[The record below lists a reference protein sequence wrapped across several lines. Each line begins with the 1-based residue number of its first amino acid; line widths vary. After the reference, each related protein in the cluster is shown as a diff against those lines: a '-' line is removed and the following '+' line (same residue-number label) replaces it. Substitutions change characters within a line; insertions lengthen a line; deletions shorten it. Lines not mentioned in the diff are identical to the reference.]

1 MIMKLLLSN
10 SLPQDILSSEGNPQ
24 CPAEQ
29 LWQVISK
36 PSLPAVVSALEL
48 RPKKKKKNYTKCYA
62 HACLQAH
69 TLNLWIA
76 SLISSTI

>member
-48 RPKKKKKNYTKCYA
+48 RPKKKRTTQNVMHMRVYR
-62 HACLQAH
+62 H
-69 TLNLWIA
+69 TH
-76 SLISSTI
+76 LIFGLHL

>member
-36 PSLPAVVSALEL
+36 PFLPAVVSALEL
-48 RPKKKKKNYTKCYA
+48 RPKKKKELHKMLCTCVFTGT
-62 HACLQAH
+62 H
-69 TLNLWIA
+69 T
-76 SLISSTI
+76 

>member
-24 CPAEQ
+24 YPAEQ

-36 PSLPAVVSALEL
+36 PSLPAVV
-48 RPKKKKKNYTKCYA
+48 KCTLIETQKIKRTTQNVMHMRVYR
-62 HACLQAH
+62 H
-69 TLNLWIA
+69 TH
-76 SLISSTI
+76 LIFGLHL